1 MRAALWLSA
10 ERGTM
15 SRDEADRAYAAIDRL
30 GRRPPVGDLRI
41 ADALTAIG
49 HDKKQVAGRLHFVL
63 ADGIGAHQIASDLTS
78 VELRGALRFL
88 GLRP

>member
-1 MRAALWLSA
+1 M
-10 ERGTM
+10 TTP
-15 SRDEADRAYAAIDRL
+15 IDRL

-41 ADALTAIG
+41 ADALAAIG

-63 ADGIGAHQIASDLTS
+63 ADGIGATEIASDLTS

-88 GLRP
+88 GLRPLSSLSG